1 MKDLGKI
8 LLINLGILL
17 AYSLLILW
25 GSKSG
30 NSGGDQYAGMGF
42 ALGMMMVIA
51 GHALI
56 NLIIMIVQFVKG
68 RKELGLSYLVAVFV
82 VIGIGFSSC
91 MGGSSLF

>member
-1 MKDLGKI
+1 MKNLGKI
-8 LLINLGILL
+8 LLVNLGILL

-30 NSGGDQYAGMGF
+30 SSSGDQYSGMGF

-68 RKELGLSYLVAVFV
+68 RRELGLSYLVSIFV
-82 VIGIGFSSC
+82 VVGVGFSSC